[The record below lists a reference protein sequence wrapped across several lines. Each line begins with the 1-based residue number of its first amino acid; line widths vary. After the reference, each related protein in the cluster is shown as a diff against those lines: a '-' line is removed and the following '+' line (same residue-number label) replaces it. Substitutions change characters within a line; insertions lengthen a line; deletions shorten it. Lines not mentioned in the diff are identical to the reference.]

1 MISINDNI
9 YLITSNL
16 IIYPLKLNKQT
27 KQQQKIINIVAEF
40 YFFLHGTGSKIETK
54 YNNNKSYVSW
64 KSGKSTHMQ

>member
-16 IIYPLKLNKQT
+16 IIYPLKLNETNKQ
-27 KQQQKIINIVAEF
+27 QQQKIINIVAG
-40 YFFLHGTGSKIETK
+40 FFFAWHWFKNIREK
-54 YNNNKSYVSW
+54 KSYVSW